1 MREYEHDHA
10 LTAHWAAANRALI
23 AKMIGELTYEQ
34 VLTLEADGPGLRLDL
49 GAAGVWRL
57 RAHHNMW
64 GQPQVDPDSLWPPAG
79 AGLEAA
85 DFLLVLAPVLGMDDA
100 QVAEHLE
107 DLYATLR
114 ADCAL
119 RAARRG
125 LRADDAIRLPE
136 PERQRLLHGHPKFLF
151 NKGRRGWG
159 LKDSL
164 RFAPEHA
171 AAFQLGWVA
180 VAEDVLECGGG
191 PIDAPALLASAL
203 SAGERERLERVYA
216 KRRAGRTGYRLLPV
230 HPWQWQRWLAL
241 LHGADIAHG
250 RLIYLG
256 EFGDRYAPQQSLRTL
271 TNVSRRA
278 AYDIKLPLT
287 ILNTSC
293 YRGIPA
299 RFLLAGPAVSAWL
312 KQKAEDDPELA
323 RAGLA
328 ILAEPAG
335 AVVTHAQYR
344 RLAHAPYRYR
354 ELFGVIWRESLAG
367 ALAPGE
373 HALLFAELMQV
384 DEHGRPWLAA
394 YLDAAGAGAP
404 PAAEAWLTRLFEV
417 SVVPLW
423 HLMCRYGV
431 SLIAHGQ
438 NLTLVLRDGWPQRLA
453 LKDFQ
458 GDLRLVDAAFPEAA
472 DLPDVVT
479 ASVVRLP
486 PEKLVHDLYTGHFVT
501 ALRFIA
507 PLARACGVGEARFYR
522 LCADVLT
529 AYRKRHPALAERH
542 ALFDLFAPRMARL
555 TLNRAKFRHAT
566 DAAAERMLP
575 ETAQYLDNPL
585 YCVRPR
591 GPGVERITA
600 QEASD
605 V

>member
-1 MREYEHDHA
+1 MRGDDA
-10 LTAHWAAANRALI
+10 LVVHWTAANRALI
-23 AKMIGELTYEQ
+23 AKMIGELAYEQ
-34 VLTLEADGPGLRLDL
+34 ILALAPDGAGFRLDL
-49 GAAGVWRL
+49 GAAGSWHL
-57 RAHHNMW
+57 RAHHNIW
-64 GQPQVDPDSLWPPAG
+64 GQPQVDPESLWPPAG

-85 DFLLVLAPVLGMDDA
+85 DFLLTLAPALGMDEA

-119 RAARRG
+119 RAARRE
-125 LRADDAIRLPE
+125 LRADDAIRLSE
-136 PERQRLLHGHPKFLF
+136 PERQRLLDGHPKFLF

-159 LKDSL
+159 LEASL
-164 RFAPEHA
+164 RFAPEHG
-171 AAFQLGWVA
+171 AAFRLGWVA
-180 VAEDVLECGGG
+180 VAESRLQCGGG

-203 SAGERERLERVYA
+203 PGPELERLGRMCA
-216 KRRAGRTGYRLLPV
+216 KRLPDRAGYRLLPV
-230 HPWQWQRWLAL
+230 HPWQWQRWLAPL
-241 LHGADIAHG
+241 YAADIAHG
-250 RLIYLG
+250 RLAYLG

-271 TNVSRRA
+271 TNVSRPA
-278 AYDIKLPLT
+278 AFDLKLPLT

-312 KQKAEDDPELA
+312 KQKAQDDPELA
-323 RAGLA
+323 RAGLE

-335 AVVTHAQYR
+335 AVVPHTQYA
-344 RLAHAPYRYR
+344 RLTRAPYRYR
-354 ELFGVIWRESLAG
+354 ELFGVIWRESLATRLH
-367 ALAPGE
+367 AGE

-384 DEHGRPWLAA
+384 DAHGRPWLAA

-404 PAAEAWLTRLFEV
+404 PAAHAWLTRLFEV

-438 NLTLVLRDGWPQRLA
+438 NLTLILRDGWPQRLA
-453 LKDFQ
+453 IKDFQ
-458 GDLRLVDAAFPEAA
+458 GDLRLVDEAFPEAH
-472 DLPDVVT
+472 DLPAAVA

-486 PEKLVHDLYTGHFVT
+486 PEQLIHDLWTGHFVT
-501 ALRFIA
+501 TLRFIA
-507 PLARACGVGEARFYR
+507 PLARACGVAETEFYR
-522 LCADVLT
+522 LCADALD
-529 AYRKRHPALAERH
+529 AYRMRHPALAERH
-542 ALFDLFAPRMARL
+542 ARFDLCAPRMQRL

-575 ETAQYLDNPL
+575 ETAHYVDNPL
-585 YCVRPR
+585 YIARHST
-591 GPGVERITA
+591 PGAECIKA
-600 QEASD
+600 QEASH